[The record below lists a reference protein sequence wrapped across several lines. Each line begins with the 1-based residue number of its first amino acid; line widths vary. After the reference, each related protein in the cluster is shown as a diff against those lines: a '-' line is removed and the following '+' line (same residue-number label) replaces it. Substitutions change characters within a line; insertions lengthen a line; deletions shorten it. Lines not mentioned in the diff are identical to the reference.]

1 MSIDVILKDLTSA
14 IKAQTEALNRQ
25 ADTMDKLMAVDM
37 SAAAVTTT
45 AAEEKPAPKK
55 KKRTAKAKP
64 VVELVEP
71 VVEPDEPDEPDE
83 PAVAEP
89 EPAEPM
95 TKEVAQERLRGIA
108 SQLTDTAPLFDLIK
122 KHGGAQFSDLDPSC
136 YEELLSDAEAEL
148 ATQKAV
154 S

>member
-1 MSIDVILKDLTSA
+1 MSIDAILKDLTDA

-25 ADTMDKLMAVDM
+25 ADTMDKLMTVDM
-37 SAAAVTTT
+37 SAAAVAT
-45 AAEEKPAPKK
+45 EKEKPAPKK
-55 KKRTAKAKP
+55 KRAAKAKP

-71 VVEPDEPDEPDE
+71 IVEPDE
-83 PAVAEP
+83 PAVVEP
-89 EPAEPM
+89 EPATLM

-108 SQLTDTAPLFDLIK
+108 SQLTDTAPLFELIK

-136 YEELLSDAEAEL
+136 YEALLSDAEAEL
-148 ATQKAV
+148 ATQKAI

>member
-1 MSIDVILKDLTSA
+1 MSIDAILKDLTDA

-25 ADTMDKLMAVDM
+25 ADTMDKLITVDM
-37 SAAAVTTT
+37 SAAAVAT
-45 AAEEKPAPKK
+45 EKEKPAPKK
-55 KKRTAKAKP
+55 KRAAKAKP

-71 VVEPDEPDEPDE
+71 IVEPDEPDE
-83 PAVAEP
+83 PAVVEP
-89 EPAEPM
+89 EPATLM

-108 SQLTDTAPLFDLIK
+108 SQLTDTAPLFELIK

-136 YEELLSDAEAEL
+136 YEALLSDAEAEL
-148 ATQKAV
+148 ATQKAI